1 MKVLWF
7 THTSSCYHK
16 VGLPAHCYNGC
27 GWISSLEMELKKRD
41 DVVLGVCFY
50 TNWVSELKKE
60 KQDGTTYYLLPRP
73 KKSLKYVI
81 ETVIDKPEV
90 STWKH
95 EMLAMPALISIVD
108 DFKPDVVQVFGS
120 ENIYGLI
127 AKYVSVPVVLHIQG
141 ILTTCLNTFLPPFV
155 SWRMYMW
162 KDRSLKNILQRVSD
176 RIAWK
181 RNSITEQRMLGVV
194 KYIMGHSSWDKR
206 VTKLFNSDFHYY
218 LCGEVLRPAFYEDSR
233 RVLPSKPVFVTIISS
248 PLYKGYDLVLKTA
261 LMLKNIM
268 RDFEWKVFGDINPR
282 FIEHIFKVK
291 HEDVNVRL
299 MGVAS
304 AEQLKDALLSATAYV
319 HTSYIENAC
328 NSVCESQLLG
338 IPGVA
343 TYVGGI
349 PSVIDDGKTGFL
361 VPANDPYQ
369 MAFLMKYLAE
379 HVDINIEMGERAK
392 EIAMK
397 RHDRVAIADRVME
410 VYKDILAKQKS
421 EIRNN

>member
-95 EMLAMPALISIVD
+95 EMLAMPALVSIVD

-248 PLYKGYDLVLKTA
+248 PYT
-261 LMLKNIM
+261 
-268 RDFEWKVFGDINPR
+268 RDTI
-282 FIEHIFKVK
+282 
-291 HEDVNVRL
+291 
-299 MGVAS
+299 
-304 AEQLKDALLSATAYV
+304 
-319 HTSYIENAC
+319 
-328 NSVCESQLLG
+328 
-338 IPGVA
+338 
-343 TYVGGI
+343 
-349 PSVIDDGKTGFL
+349 
-361 VPANDPYQ
+361 
-369 MAFLMKYLAE
+369 
-379 HVDINIEMGERAK
+379 
-392 EIAMK
+392 
-397 RHDRVAIADRVME
+397 
-410 VYKDILAKQKS
+410 
-421 EIRNN
+421 